1 LIQVGLSDHARKTQP
16 AFFYESTLARFFI
29 CSFVFSFIIR
39 CVSLERLQTMENKR
53 TRELSEEEL
62 TVLRQEVDKYTT
74 EGDLVRGTFSALT
87 RHNW

>member
-1 LIQVGLSDHARKTQP
+1 
-16 AFFYESTLARFFI
+16 
-29 CSFVFSFIIR
+29 
-39 CVSLERLQTMENKR
+39 MENKR